1 MATQNNEDL
10 RLKLAEF
17 AAAWQAQHNALD
29 RELQQRAP
37 LPAEDTCGT
46 SFLALSL
53 SPLPLSQTIG
63 HAAMHSG
70 APKVMDVKNRE
81 LTKRGVRLSFVLLRV
96 VRQGFASGENSRVPQ
111 RNGKPSRE
119 PLTFKHADHHVRVH
133 QFETLGMSMRG
144 ARTPDYVVLSPGMTL
159 GMSVWTSTS
168 DTKDSIHA
176 AFKHQTADIKPMD
189 LFVVELALKGSS
201 RDNPATSDL
210 ARESKLSLRGLR
222 QLPGLTPASIFQVPA
237 RLASPSV
244 ALAET
249 LRVHFAAATHLS
261 DAAALAARGPL
272 DAGLRDEDLGTLAQ
286 PLSEEGLNQKLI
298 AQNLAKTTY
307 FLHVLPRAGVIESDA
322 DDVLRFYGDASE
334 MARTTGLTTGAM
346 PLLYDEAQF
355 PSREWAVKLFNLAL
369 SAGALELL
377 IAVNL
382 GADASLLSAT
392 ADAAPVIAYARL
404 RQSRFVELLLSKD
417 AVLPKVP
424 DEIAEVFRTGKRG
437 AALRHM
443 IAVRMAEGADKPE
456 EGDGEEEEDA
466 PPSGD
471 TLMVIDTRV
480 EQNSKTIDPN
490 TTTESEG
497 ATPQRL
503 LGCVMPSDNP
513 TWARGH
519 MLYLFVGG
527 RLVFYMVAP
536 IEVAGMR
543 AIAKVSAR
551 NLTALALPGAEEEEE
566 EEAPPPPKAVKAAA
580 ASSSSKKEASKRK
593 RKDDTDDEE

>member
-1 MATQNNEDL
+1 MSTVEDP

-37 LPAEDTCGT
+37 LPAEDTYGT

-53 SPLPLSQTIG
+53 SSLPLSQTTG
-63 HAAMHSG
+63 HAPLHSG
-70 APKVMDVKNRE
+70 APRVMDAKDRE

-96 VRQGFASGENSRVPQ
+96 LRKGFATGENRGAMQS
-111 RNGKPSRE
+111 NGKPLRE
-119 PLTFKHADHHVRVH
+119 ALTFTHADHHVRVH
-133 QFETLGMSMRG
+133 QFVKLGMDKRG
-144 ARTPDYVVLSPGMTL
+144 ARTPDHVVLSPGMTL
-159 GMSVWTSTS
+159 GMSVWAASKDNK
-168 DTKDSIHA
+168 DTIHA
-176 AFKHQTADIKPMD
+176 TFKHQTADIKPMD
-189 LFVVELALKGSS
+189 LFVVELGLKGGSS
-201 RDNPATSDL
+201 DNNGDISDL
-210 ARESKLSLRGLR
+210 ARESKLSLRSVR
-222 QLPGLTPASIFQVPA
+222 QLPGLTPASIFQVPS

-249 LRVHFAAATHLS
+249 LRVHFAAGTHLS

-272 DAGLRDEDLGTLAQ
+272 DAGLKDEDLGTLPN
-286 PLSEEGLNQKLI
+286 PLTEKGLHQALI
-298 AQNLAKTTY
+298 AQNFAKTTY
-307 FLHVLPRAGVIESDA
+307 FLHALPRAGLIESDA
-322 DDVLRFYGDASE
+322 DDVLRFYGDAAE

-377 IAVNL
+377 ISVNMGGDGSL
-382 GADASLLSAT
+382 VADAS
-392 ADAAPVIAYARL
+392 PIVAYARL
-404 RQSRFVELLLSKD
+404 RQSRLVELLLSKE
-417 AVLPKVP
+417 ALLSKLPDDVA
-424 DEIAEVFRTGKRG
+424 DVFRTGKRG

-443 IAVRMAEGADKPE
+443 VAVRLAVGEDKAEDE
-456 EGDGEEEEDA
+456 DHEEEDA
-466 PPSGD
+466 PLSGD

-480 EQNSKTIDPN
+480 ETNAKTLEADAP
-490 TTTESEG
+490 
-497 ATPQRL
+497 RL
-503 LGCVMPSDNP
+503 LGCVMPSDSP

-519 MLYLFVGG
+519 MLYLFVGA

-536 IEVAGMR
+536 IEVAGVR

-566 EEAPPPPKAVKAAA
+566 EEAPPPKAVKAAN
-580 ASSSSKKEASKRK
+580 KKEASKRK
-593 RKDDTDDEE
+593 RKDDSDDDE